1 MPLAA
6 PNQTDFTTFLYGTVG
21 IPTAALPSTSSVIP
35 MALQIS
41 LDIVNQALTGV
52 PDLYTLAVYNL
63 GADNVIRF
71 ASDQPGQTYFATMRQ
86 TLGVNAFA
94 PGLTS
99 STGDEGTSE
108 SLLNPEF
115 MSKLTLMD
123 LQNLK
128 TPWGRQYLAFAQMY
142 GPSVWGLS

>member
-86 TLGVNAFA
+86 TLGVNAFV

-99 STGDEGTSE
+99 STSDEGTSE
-108 SLLNPEF
+108 SLINPEF
-115 MSKLTLMD
+115 MNKLTLMD